1 MNMDVMNEKMNALLD
16 SIGEGASKE
25 EFGKRLAEYVNMSAM
40 EVAEQR
46 VMDKYRELA
55 DITDENIL
63 AARGMHICT
72 SEEKKFYDWM
82 KTAAR
87 PKNEYTDTEIAL
99 PVTIENRVYENMRQT
114 HELLRH
120 INFVD
125 SRGTTQWLISKNLD
139 YAYAWGNL
147 NDAVTEEAAAA
158 FAIVEFSNFKLSA
171 YVPVPITMLQL
182 GVMWLDQFTVEYLSE
197 IMARALEAAVVTGN
211 GQKQPVGMTKT
222 VNIEEQTVPAQ
233 DKTADKITD
242 LNPKT
247 IGAIAAT
254 LSNKG
259 MRDVGVIDMI
269 VNPVDYWTTVYPAMT
284 ANIDGTFVHSNAP
297 LRVIRS
303 HAVPTGKAIFG
314 LCENY
319 FATVGFG
326 VPNGRI
332 EYSDHYKFLED
343 IRTYKA
349 RCVAYGTP
357 VDDNSFVYKD
367 ISGLKTFSVPV
378 TVENTVTTTVDG
390 TVTTTTA
397 GE

>member
-125 SRGTTQWLISKNLD
+125 SRGTTHWLISNNLD
-139 YAYAWGNL
+139 YAYAW
-147 NDAVTEEAAAA
+147 
-158 FAIVEFSNFKLSA
+158 
-171 YVPVPITMLQL
+171 
-182 GVMWLDQFTVEYLSE
+182 
-197 IMARALEAAVVTGN
+197 
-211 GQKQPVGMTKT
+211 
-222 VNIEEQTVPAQ
+222 
-233 DKTADKITD
+233 
-242 LNPKT
+242 
-247 IGAIAAT
+247 
-254 LSNKG
+254 
-259 MRDVGVIDMI
+259 
-269 VNPVDYWTTVYPAMT
+269 
-284 ANIDGTFVHSNAP
+284 
-297 LRVIRS
+297 
-303 HAVPTGKAIFG
+303 
-314 LCENY
+314 
-319 FATVGFG
+319 
-326 VPNGRI
+326 
-332 EYSDHYKFLED
+332 
-343 IRTYKA
+343 
-349 RCVAYGTP
+349 
-357 VDDNSFVYKD
+357 
-367 ISGLKTFSVPV
+367 
-378 TVENTVTTTVDG
+378 
-390 TVTTTTA
+390 
-397 GE
+397 